1 MGNKNSAVS
10 SAANIAGKALDKKP
24 LFEPIVFPNSGQ
36 FYVEYAKSNQ
46 SHCVLCTGRIAQN
59 EVRISQKDFSSD
71 KALQLQAGY
80 IVR

>member
-1 MGNKNSAVS
+1 MRNKNSAVS
-10 SAANIAGKALDKKP
+10 SAANIAGKALDNKP
-24 LFEPIVFPNSGQ
+24 FEPIVFPNSGQ

-71 KALQLQAGY
+71 KALQLQAGC